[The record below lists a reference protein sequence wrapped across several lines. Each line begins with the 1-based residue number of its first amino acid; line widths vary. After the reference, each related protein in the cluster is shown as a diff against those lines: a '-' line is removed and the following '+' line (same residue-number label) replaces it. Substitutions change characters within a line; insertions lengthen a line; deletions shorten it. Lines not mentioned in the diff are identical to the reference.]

1 MTGMDGTDVHVLTVC
16 TGNICRSPAAHLLL
30 QDAFG
35 PDSGIT
41 VRSAGV
47 MALVGEPVSGPMASL
62 LRDAGVN
69 PDGFAAS
76 YLAEADVRR
85 ATLVLGLTRTHRS
98 QAVSLWPAAVRRS
111 YTLKEFARLVA
122 LVPEADISALAGS
135 GEPVA
140 RLAALATLAG
150 RYRTPVSAGE
160 DDIIDPYR
168 RSNAVY
174 AEAYAQIRTAVEA
187 IVTRAL

>member
-1 MTGMDGTDVHVLTVC
+1 MTGVDGTDVHVLTVC

-41 VRSAGV
+41 VSSAGV

-62 LRDAGVN
+62 LRGAGVN

-76 YLAEADVRR
+76 QLTEADVRR
-85 ATLVLGLTRTHRS
+85 ATLILGLTRAHRS
-98 QAVSLWPAAVRRS
+98 HAVSLWPAAVRRS
-111 YTLKEFARLVA
+111 FTLKEFARLA
-122 LVPEADISALAGS
+122 TLVPETDIAALAGS
-135 GEPVA
+135 GGPAA
-140 RLAALATLAG
+140 RLEALAALAG
-150 RYRTPVSAGE
+150 RYRIPVPAEE

-174 AEAYAQIRTAVEA
+174 ADVFAQIRAAVGA
-187 IVTRAL
+187 IATRAL